1 MISVGG
7 FEYDDDEGEDFIGLF
22 CTICDKEMGYD
33 PCVNCEDEKEIEE
46 SDSELFCNYY
56 RLRLAETMEKA
67 KNLADLNKFEDAKKL
82 LVALELEISKSMY
95 STNQKVKLFLE
106 EIKAH
111 ENDLF

>member
-46 SDSELFCNYY
+46 KEP
-56 RLRLAETMEKA
+56 
-67 KNLADLNKFEDAKKL
+67 
-82 LVALELEISKSMY
+82 
-95 STNQKVKLFLE
+95 STKE
-106 EIKAH
+106 
-111 ENDLF
+111 